1 MSFMNFILGCPY
13 VQDVLL
19 KLLCSRVVLFFILF
33 SLVNKFV
40 FLVYAGINHNLSFPS
55 SCPELI

>member
-33 SLVNKFV
+33 SLVIDF
-40 FLVYAGINHNLSFPS
+40 FVYAGINHSLSFPS
-55 SCPELI
+55 SCLELI